1 VCEAHERLSERPH
14 HVEVPHGKRPCD
26 GDGLERLH
34 REVSMSSVK
43 LATFAAAY
51 DVLGVC
57 YCYGTVKS
65 LLKSLSYKGS
75 WARVITTRAGVDL
88 S

>member
-1 VCEAHERLSERPH
+1 
-14 HVEVPHGKRPCD
+14 
-26 GDGLERLH
+26 
-34 REVSMSSVK
+34 MSSVK